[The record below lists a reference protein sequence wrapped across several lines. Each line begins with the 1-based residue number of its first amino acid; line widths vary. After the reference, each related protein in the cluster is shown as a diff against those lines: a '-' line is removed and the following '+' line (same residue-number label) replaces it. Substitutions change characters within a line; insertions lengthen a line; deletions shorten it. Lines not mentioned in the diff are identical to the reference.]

1 MRFHSEI
8 YKNFLLVSC
17 IYVSSLRPSPGTTNN
32 CEITFTPII
41 EMYAA
46 KIQRMLGQ
54 EAMEVD
60 EIENTMHVEQPS
72 TSDCQPT
79 PTVSTLYQSISR
91 NPQSLEELID
101 QSKVQDSCSSNDQ
114 GLGNIMEGNL
124 ELEQAQTI
132 FRKVFGTKIPM
143 DDEYDWTSRNNF
155 KVPCTNGL

>member
-1 MRFHSEI
+1 
-8 YKNFLLVSC
+8 
-17 IYVSSLRPSPGTTNN
+17 
-32 CEITFTPII
+32 
-41 EMYAA
+41 MYAA

-60 EIENTMHVEQPS
+60 ESENIMDEETGEGVEQPS

>member
-1 MRFHSEI
+1 M
-8 YKNFLLVSC
+8 
-17 IYVSSLRPSPGTTNN
+17 YVSSLRPSPGTANN

-60 EIENTMHVEQPS
+60 EIENTMHVETEEGVDQPS

-79 PTVSTLYQSISR
+79 PTVSSLYKSIER

-101 QSKVQDSCSSNDQ
+101 RSKVQDSCSSNDQ

-124 ELEQAQTI
+124 ELEQAQAI
-132 FRKVFGTKIPM
+132 FQKVFGTEIPM
-143 DDEYDWTSRNNF
+143 DGEYDWRKRDNF
-155 KVPCTNGL
+155 KVPCTNDL